1 MTAPRIIPQL
11 EPQQAGETA
20 PAYGRRA
27 LQFLISE
34 ELSAAALD
42 TDAIELAYH
51 VSTEIVIAPALT
63 ERTRDT
69 FAALRADLLRTMA
82 RRQEEK
88 DRATWTRPE
97 TPSQAG
103 GPSPTAPVPT
113 HPAPTQPPSPD
124 ALPIPIMAPRALA
137 PADVARPF

>member
-1 MTAPRIIPQL
+1 MTEPRIIPTL

-34 ELSAAALD
+34 GLSAAALD
-42 TDAIELAYH
+42 TNAIELAYH

-82 RRQEEK
+82 RRQEETA
-88 DRATWTRPE
+88 RATWTAAGAR
-97 TPSQAG
+97 TQAE
-103 GPSPTAPVPT
+103 PTPTAPVPV
-113 HPAPTQPPSPD
+113 HPYPTQPPSPD
-124 ALPIPIMAPRALA
+124 ALRIPAPRLA
-137 PADVARPF
+137 PADVANPF